1 MKKKAAIGIRAHSGW
16 GALVAVSGE
25 IGSEEIIERER
36 IVIVD
41 TKTPGVKQPYHFARM
56 LGARESEKAAEQY
69 VKKCAVASAKMT
81 VAAVGEIVRRLQD
94 CEYHIVGVAV
104 LLGSGRPL
112 PPFPKILAS
121 HPMLHTAEGVF
132 FRQAFRE
139 AFEKLG
145 IPVTGIPERQLKER
159 ASEVF
164 GKKAPGLQRRI
175 AAMGRSIGPP
185 WTLDQK
191 SAALGATIVLTASR
205 R

>member
-41 TKTPGVKQPYHFARM
+41 TKTPGVKQPYHYAQM
-56 LGARESEKAAEQY
+56 LSVRKGEKAAEQY
-69 VKKCAVASAKMT
+69 VKNCAVASAKM
-81 VAAVGEIVRRLQD
+81 ARAVIGEVVKRLQD
-94 CEYHIVGVAV
+94 RDYNIVGATI

-112 PPFPKILAS
+112 PPFAKILAS

-132 FRQAFRE
+132 FRQAFHD

-159 ASEVF
+159 ADEMF
-164 GKKAPGLQRRI
+164 EKRAPGLQRRI
-175 AAMGRSIGPP
+175 GAMGRSVGAP

-191 SAALGATIVLTASR
+191 IAALGAAIVLAASR